1 MECVAIIGGGPAGLA
16 TGQALARHGIEFVLF
31 EAGPALAE
39 RRHDVAT
46 QLGSGIGGAGLFSD
60 GKFSFFP
67 SGTHLYSLE
76 NRPRLHEAYDA
87 IERQLN
93 QVGIPAPPLTND
105 DAPGFGG
112 QDGSMVSKPYLSTYG
127 SLEQRNALIAAMSH
141 EFRDRI
147 RANTHVEKILP
158 SPSGYLV
165 RSRSS
170 DGTMREETFDHL
182 AIATGRF
189 GPQALPHMLPA
200 PEMADLRYEFGI
212 RIEHP
217 NGLGFLEAVKR
228 PDVKYILDA
237 AETEVRTFCTCRNGE
252 VWMIPYG
259 NMAALSGRSDGPP
272 SGYSNFGLLARFT
285 GDNLHKGRQI
295 WSELQHQLGGDAPA
309 TWQPLAEFLEG
320 PSNSHRPDPEP
331 AHRPWFPQQQFRRG
345 DVSARLPSELR
356 RVLAESIRMIVERFP
371 DMATPEAVCLFPAVE
386 GVGVFPTVNGGL
398 RDHSERIWYCGD
410 VVGRFRG
417 LVPALVSGYYV
428 GTAIAANL
436 RKKQHMTASGE
447 WQVVAAQ

>member
-16 TGQALARHGIEFVLF
+16 TGQALARQGIAFVLF

-39 RRHDVAT
+39 RRHDVAA

-76 NRPRLHEAYDA
+76 NRPRLHEAYSA

-93 QVGIPAPPLTND
+93 QVGIPAPPLTSD
-105 DAPGFGG
+105 EAPGFGDQG
-112 QDGSMVSKPYLSTYG
+112 DGMVAKPYLSTYG
-127 SLEQRNALIAAMSH
+127 SLEQRNALIAAMSR
-141 EFRDRI
+141 EFRDSI
-147 RANTHVEKILP
+147 RANTRVESIRP
-158 SPSGYLV
+158 SPSAFLV

-170 DGTMREETFDHL
+170 DGIVREDAFDHL

-189 GPQALPHMLPA
+189 GPQALPDMLPA
-200 PEMADLRYEFGI
+200 PGMADLRYEFGI

-217 NGLGFLEAVKR
+217 NGVGFLEAVKR

-237 AETEVRTFCTCRNGE
+237 AQTEVRTFCTCRDGE

-295 WSELQHQLGGDAPA
+295 WSELQRQLGGDTFAA
-309 TWQPLAEFLEG
+309 WQPLGEFLGGLSKE
-320 PSNSHRPDPEP
+320 SRLDPQP
-331 AHRPWFPQQQFRRG
+331 ARRPWFPQQQFRRG
-345 DVSARLPSELR
+345 DVAARLPSELYR
-356 RVLAESIRMIVERFP
+356 ILAESLRMIIDRFP
-371 DMATPEAVCLFPAVE
+371 DMAAPEAVCLFPAVE
-386 GVGVFPTVNGGL
+386 GVGAFPTVDAGL

-428 GTAIAANL
+428 GTAIAARL
-436 RKKQHMTASGE
+436 RENQDMTAPGE
-447 WQVVAAQ
+447 WQVAAAQ